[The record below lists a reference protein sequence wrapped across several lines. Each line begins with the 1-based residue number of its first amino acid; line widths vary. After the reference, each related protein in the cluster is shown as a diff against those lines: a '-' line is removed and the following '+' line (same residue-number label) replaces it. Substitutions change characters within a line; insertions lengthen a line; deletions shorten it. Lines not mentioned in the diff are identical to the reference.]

1 MGDFE
6 CVFLSV
12 DSCHIWFWSSER
24 TGSSLGHLVNI
35 LFRMFYGVDFDGDL
49 YGIRLIESRIRE
61 YISENV
67 QRTCV
72 YFGDTEEMEMIDN
85 KGKQSI
91 GNTVFP
97 NVFMINVLF

>member
-1 MGDFE
+1 
-6 CVFLSV
+6 
-12 DSCHIWFWSSER
+12 
-24 TGSSLGHLVNI
+24 
-35 LFRMFYGVDFDGDL
+35 MFYGVDFDGDL
-49 YGIRLIESRIRE
+49 YGIRLIESHIRE